1 MRLKTRESGLLY
13 QLSKITKSKLNT
25 LVRKNIAQQRRCLR
39 TRKSIDVTVRE
50 NRKYIVPAIFGY
62 GYGRLQLW
70 RFSFTKYRFRK
81 CKRKS
86 YFLAAL
92 IF

>member
-25 LVRKNIAQQRRCLR
+25 LVRKSVARQRRRPR
-39 TRKSIDVTVRE
+39 TRKSIDVVIRE
-50 NRKYIVPAIFGY
+50 NRKYLAPIIFGY

-70 RFSFTKYRFRK
+70 RFSFTKYGFRQ

-92 IF
+92 P